1 MEKRPRPLATTGL
14 LHFFFS
20 LIAFTLCAA
29 LLSTVAHAAEG
40 DKSVAEQLVDTMEQL
55 AGGRR
60 PGFRSNHAKGIV
72 VSGSFAPSDTAATLS
87 KAAHLRGKSVPVTVR
102 FSNPGGNP
110 AIPDNSPK
118 ANPRGMAIRF
128 HLPDAGFTDVVVNS
142 VNRFAAATPEEFLS
156 FLQAVAAS
164 AGGTVKPSPLEQ
176 FLASHPKT
184 AAFVQTPKPAPA
196 SFATSPFF
204 GVNAFEFTNAQGV
217 SRYGRYRITPMAGER
232 YLSDTEVKAAGPNYL
247 MDELPTRIERGPV
260 SFRIAV
266 QIAAPGDPITDA
278 TEVWPADRPEIE
290 LGVLT
295 LDKVVPDGRQTERAL
310 AFNPLNLTDGIAPT
324 DDPILQARPVA
335 YAISVSRRAGE

>member
-1 MEKRPRPLATTGL
+1 MTNRPRPLGPTGL
-14 LHFFFS
+14 WHFFFS
-20 LIAFTLCAA
+20 LIALTLCAA
-29 LLSTVAHAAEG
+29 LLSTVARAAEG

-72 VSGSFAPSDTAATLS
+72 VSGSFAPSNTAATLS
-87 KAAHLRGKSVPVTVR
+87 KAAHLRGKPVPVTVR

-128 HLPDAGFTDVVVNS
+128 HLPDANFTDIVVIS
-142 VNRFAAATPEEFLS
+142 VNRFAASTPEEFLG

-164 AGGTVKPSPLEQ
+164 AAGTVKPSPLEQ

-184 AAFVQTPKPAPA
+184 AAFVQIPKPAPA
-196 SFATSPFF
+196 SFATLPFF

-217 SRYGRYRITPMAGER
+217 SRYGRYRIVPMAGER
-232 YLSDTEVKAAGPNYL
+232 YLSDTEVKAAGLNYL

-266 QIAAPGDPITDA
+266 QIAAAGDPITDA
-278 TEVWPADRPEIE
+278 TEVWPSNRPEIE

-295 LDKVVPDGRQTERAL
+295 LDKVVPDGRQAERAL